1 MKRNI
6 VNVIYWIAAI
16 ANSAIGWKVSET
28 INDKVWEKTLEKTN
42 NLPITLVVS
51 VAASAVSGLSVF
63 YALTLILVKMIN
75 AIANRR

>member
-1 MKRNI
+1 MKRN
-6 VNVIYWIAAI
+6 VNVIYWIATI

-28 INDKVWEKTLEKTN
+28 IYDKVWEKTLEKTN

-63 YALTLILVKMIN
+63 YALTLILVKTIN